1 MADAMMMFLGEAHGV
16 NWYWAQPGEFK
27 NPGVYYWDG
36 ARNVLCVPHLSAP
49 EAPAQGDAR
58 KDRMQKV
65 RDFIQAD
72 ADLARGIASTEAP
85 AQPSVP
91 APWREAVK
99 VAREALVDVKH
110 GLEGAKIWAGM
121 QWHYNPL
128 HPFKYL
134 PLRDKTAAALAQ
146 LDALEG
152 GE

>member
-1 MADAMMMFLGEAHGV
+1 MSRKPCHMCEPTRCRCDERFA
-16 NWYWAQPGEFK
+16 P
-27 NPGVYYWDG
+27 
-36 ARNVLCVPHLSAP
+36 VPEIRSVP

-91 APWREAVK
+91 APWREAVNPPGERGIYLVRIGDQTH
-99 VAREALVDVKH
+99 VAQFDPRMVSAKWWKAY
-110 GLEGAKIWAGM
+110 GLPSRLAQEPTHWM
-121 QWHYNPL
+121 PL
-128 HPFKYL
+128 PE
-134 PLRDKTAAALAQ
+134 PPAAIAQ
-146 LDALEG
+146 LDRLGG